1 MGLFTRT
8 LQAIHQKHDR
18 VHYPFY
24 GSRGDLI
31 TMKDETYVLRCSF
44 WAATERVLLMLLAE
58 PTMAL
63 PIAEDSIDKTG
74 IIARPVAR
82 FEY

>member
-1 MGLFTRT
+1 MGLFTRV

-31 TMKDETYVLRCSF
+31 TVKDETYILRRSVL
-44 WAATERVLLMLLAE
+44 APTERVLLTLLAE
-58 PTMAL
+58 PTTAL

-74 IIARPVAR
+74 IIARPVAK